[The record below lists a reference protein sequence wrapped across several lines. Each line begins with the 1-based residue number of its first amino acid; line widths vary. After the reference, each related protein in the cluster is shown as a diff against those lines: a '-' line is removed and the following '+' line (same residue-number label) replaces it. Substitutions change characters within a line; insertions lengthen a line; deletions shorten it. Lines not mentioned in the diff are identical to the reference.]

1 MLKLKLMMFLV
12 DEKQDEYGI
21 HSTIIYDRQAASYFL
36 PNQFICPEQCIIEAL
51 DNTFNNLREGVAL
64 TLRKESKFDIDK
76 VYDSNKKTC
85 MWEDMIDK
93 EGTNENR

>member
-21 HSTIIYDRQAASYFL
+21 HPTIIYDRKAASYFL
-36 PNQFICPEQCIIEAL
+36 PNPFICPERCIIETL

-64 TLRKESKFDIDK
+64 TLRKESKFDIDN
-76 VYDSNKKTC
+76 VYDSNKKPC

-93 EGTNENR
+93 E